1 MIKNWI
7 GRELGMVEELV
18 LEEESKGI
26 VSLEIDIRFI
36 LDEGE
41 DMKEEVRGKEAR
53 EGDGS
58 NVVWF

>member
-1 MIKNWI
+1 
-7 GRELGMVEELV
+7 MVEELV

-53 EGDGS
+53 ERDGS